1 MLDIVRNLV
10 SSIFGKILLA
20 VMVLSFAL
28 WGVGDILS
36 SGNSQLAAKVG
47 KEKITLDE
55 FYNEFQITVRNYNQ
69 NTQSNLSMKEAYE
82 MQLHNALLNELI
94 FTKMV
99 NNYAKKNNIYVNTEA
114 LEIFILNL
122 PQFKSD
128 NGEFSKTKYKTFI
141 LNNFQNEELF
151 LNQVENLIYQ
161 GLIFE
166 NFSINN
172 FINSSVVDLLYN
184 FEGEKRSIRYFLLDK
199 KIIVT
204 DTDENKIK
212 DFYEKNKNNYLID
225 KKIIVDYIEI
235 KLENYKDKTNIEDNI
250 IKDYYVSNIDLY
262 TVPENRDIEFIRFSN
277 KSDADE
283 YVQLISEDDDS
294 KLELYINSKNLEIN
308 SINNFNGDSFPDE
321 ISKEIFSL
329 KINEFSNPI
338 EYKDIGF
345 YIFKI
350 KKINEKKIIEL
361 KDVKSEI
368 ADYLASED
376 AFIKI

>member
-20 VMVLSFAL
+20 IMVLSFAL

-69 NTQSNLSMKEAYE
+69 NTKSNLSMKEAYE

-99 NNYAKKNNIYVNTEA
+99 NNYAKSNNIYVNTEA

-122 PQFKSD
+122 PQFKND

-172 FINSSVVDLLYN
+172 FINSSVIDLLYN
-184 FEGEKRSIRYFLLDK
+184 FEGEKRSIRYFLVDE
-199 KIIVT
+199 KIIDT
-204 DTDENKIK
+204 DIDENKIK

-235 KLENYKDKTNIEDNI
+235 KL
-250 IKDYYVSNIDLY
+250 
-262 TVPENRDIEFIRFSN
+262 
-277 KSDADE
+277 
-283 YVQLISEDDDS
+283 
-294 KLELYINSKNLEIN
+294 
-308 SINNFNGDSFPDE
+308 
-321 ISKEIFSL
+321 
-329 KINEFSNPI
+329 
-338 EYKDIGF
+338 
-345 YIFKI
+345 
-350 KKINEKKIIEL
+350 
-361 KDVKSEI
+361 
-368 ADYLASED
+368 
-376 AFIKI
+376 